1 VFRKILISCHARMMD
16 KFLSSSDTG
25 RVSDDGVVARPTELM
40 EHIELVFLCVENFVM
55 FLLCAK

>member
-1 VFRKILISCHARMMD
+1 MMD

-40 EHIELVFLCVENFVM
+40 EHIELVFFVCRK
-55 FLLCAK
+55 FCDVSAVC